1 MFDDELDRA
10 DWLAARRLGRHLF
23 IEGRVSRPGAALGLA
38 LAAWNALVGGSL
50 GEYDVGR
57 LALESAFYLSGSMVL
72 SGVAAMFE
80 WRWLE
85 RRFGR

>member
-10 DWLAARRLGRHLF
+10 DWLAANRLGRHLF

-38 LAAWNALVGGSL
+38 LAAWNALFGGTL
-50 GEYDVGR
+50 GVYDVGR
-57 LALESAFYLSGSMVL
+57 LALESAYYLAGSMVL
-72 SGVAAMFE
+72 SGVAAMLE